1 MIRISQDIYYT
12 MCERYKSAS
21 HGLKVHPEKSN
32 CSVPTETPS
41 LCNFIGSLDVINC
54 RLNYIY
60 NYYTDIEQHSQWSHQ
75 ISYAQWTQICTS
87 YSKGLTSKTR
97 DRISATPIFL
107 TLITVCLEIR
117 NYATQNQQSTIK
129 KNTIMRYRSI
139 EPSHLHL
146 SPWTSKGIKK
156 ATAIPPC
163 CSLPWSCHCRS
174 ARHLQQ
180 IEPTQS
186 ELTALKRGR
195 WIELNRIHHLPL

>member
-1 MIRISQDIYYT
+1 MAQRFT
-12 MCERYKSAS
+12 LKKSI
-21 HGLKVHPEKSN
+21 
-32 CSVPTETPS
+32 CSVPTKTPS
-41 LCNFIGSLDVINC
+41 LCNFIGSLDVTNC

-60 NYYTDIEQHSQWSHQ
+60 NVYTDIEQHSQWSHQ

-163 CSLPWSCHCRS
+163 CLARPVHLSFLSVWNQWSAGNSKNLVNEMFHFP
-174 ARHLQQ
+174 H
-180 IEPTQS
+180 TFF
-186 ELTALKRGR
+186 
-195 WIELNRIHHLPL
+195 